1 MRISYLN
8 GEFLPHESCRV
19 HIEDRGCQFADGVYE
34 VVLCVDGKFIDEIWH
49 LERMMRSLSELSIKH
64 YFDIESLIKIQKKL
78 FDANHMQS
86 GICYIQI
93 TRGQHARF
101 PGFPKNIE
109 PTIFASVAPQK
120 SVSEKEFASGFSVMT
135 HEDIRWKRCDI
146 KSLNLLASSFVNQ
159 KAKDFGFDDAVFVRE
174 GFITE
179 ATYAN
184 VFIVDSS
191 GTLITRMADDLMLAG
206 ITRKRIIQLAKKDGF
221 EVVEK
226 NFSVS
231 ELKNASEAFLTSS
244 SLLIRPVL
252 KVDNEVIFGQR
263 KKTDFSV
270 AKRLKQLYDNF
281 ISC

>member
-1 MRISYLN
+1 
-8 GEFLPHESCRV
+8 
-19 HIEDRGCQFADGVYE
+19 
-34 VVLCVDGKFIDEIWH
+34 
-49 LERMMRSLSELSIKH
+49 
-64 YFDIESLIKIQKKL
+64 
-78 FDANHMQS
+78 
-86 GICYIQI
+86 
-93 TRGQHARF
+93 
-101 PGFPKNIE
+101 
-109 PTIFASVAPQK
+109 
-120 SVSEKEFASGFSVMT
+120 VSEKEFASGLSVIT

-159 KAKDFGFDDAVFVRE
+159 KAKDFGFDDAVFVRD

-191 GTLITRMADDLMLAG
+191 GTLITRMTDDLMLAG

-281 ISC
+281 LSC